1 MAEPSSARKAG
12 PTKHGKNAFL
22 FIIVTV
28 AIDMMGFG
36 VIMPSMPS
44 LLSGLTGLPIADVTP
59 WGGYITTVF
68 AVMNFFASPILGNLS
83 DRFGRRPVLLVSLGT
98 LCIDFLI
105 MGFAQTI
112 WVLFIGRILSGA
124 SAATQSTAS
133 AYIADVTE
141 PKERAQAFGM
151 LGAAFGLG
159 FILGP
164 ALGGFLGE
172 QLGPRAP
179 FFASAGLCAVNFL
192 YGLFVLPESLAPEN
206 RRKFDWKRANA
217 IGAFRHF
224 AKLPHLAWFMA
235 AVGLY
240 QFAHWVYPATFNYY
254 APVRYGWGQ
263 DMIGLALAGVGV
275 GSAVVQGLLVGRFIK
290 WFGATRTALIGFI
303 LSIIAFIL
311 YAGAVRGWMAFA
323 IMPVTALGGVLGPA
337 MNQIMSARVAR
348 NAQGEMQGAMA
359 SVQALTNMTSPLVM
373 TQTFF
378 YFTHSEAPVH
388 FAGASFVLAAV
399 VASLSLIPLVIG
411 LRTVPKVA
419 ETGGPPPDPAPDA
432 EAESAG
438 VTAEGAAVVAP

>member
-1 MAEPSSARKAG
+1 MAEPSKTAASG
-12 PTKHGKNAFL
+12 PTKHGKNAFM

-36 VIMPSMPS
+36 VVMPSMPV
-44 LLSGLTGLPIADVTP
+44 LLSDLTGLPIADVTP

-68 AVMNFFASPILGNLS
+68 AVMNFFAAPILGNLS
-83 DRFGRRPVLLVSLGT
+83 DRFGRRPVLLVSLGM

-112 WVLFIGRILSGA
+112 WVLFIGRVLSGA

-141 PKERAQAFGM
+141 PQERAKAFGM
-151 LGAAFGLG
+151 LGAAFGFG

-164 ALGGFLGE
+164 AIGGFLGE
-172 QLGPRAP
+172 YLGPRAP
-179 FFASAGLCAVNFL
+179 FFASAALCAVNFL
-192 YGLFVLPESLAPEN
+192 YGLFVLPETLTPEN

-224 AKLPHLAWFMA
+224 SKLPHLAWFIA
-235 AVGLY
+235 ALGLY

-275 GSAVVQGLLVGRFIK
+275 GSALVQGLLVGRFIK
-290 WFGATRTALIGFI
+290 RFGATRTVLFGFI
-303 LSIIAFIL
+303 VSILAFIL
-311 YAGAVRGWMAFA
+311 YACAVRGWMVFAFL
-323 IMPVTALGGVLGPA
+323 PVTALGGVLSPA

-348 NAQGEMQGAMA
+348 NAQGELQGAIA
-359 SVQALTNMTSPLVM
+359 SVQALTAMTSPLTM
-373 TQTFF
+373 TQVFF
-378 YFTHSEAPVH
+378 HFTRSGAPVH
-388 FAGASFVLAAV
+388 FAGASFVLAAII
-399 VASLSLIPLVIG
+399 ATLSLIPLAIG
-411 LRTVPKVA
+411 LRTVPKVS
-419 ETGGPPPDPAPDA
+419 ETGGPAPDA
-432 EAESAG
+432 EAKP
-438 VTAEGAAVVAP
+438 AEETEAGAAAVAS

>member
-1 MAEPSSARKAG
+1 MAEPSKAVSG
-12 PTKHGKNAFL
+12 PTRHGKNAFM

-44 LLSGLTGLPIADVTP
+44 LLSGLTGLPVADVTP

-68 AVMNFFASPILGNLS
+68 AVMNFFASPILGSLS
-83 DRFGRRPVLLVSLGT
+83 DRFGRRPVLLASLGT
-98 LCIDFLI
+98 LCLDFLI

-112 WVLFIGRILSGA
+112 WVLFIGRLLSGA

-141 PKERAQAFGM
+141 PQERAQAYGM

-172 QLGPRAP
+172 HLGPRAP
-179 FFASAGLCAVNFL
+179 FFASAALCAINFL

-217 IGAFRHF
+217 IGAFKHF
-224 AKLPHLAWFMA
+224 SKLPHLAWFMVA
-235 AVGLY
+235 LGLY
-240 QFAHWVYPATFNYY
+240 QFAHWVYPSTFNYY
-254 APVRYGWGQ
+254 GAVRYGWGQ

-275 GSAVVQGLLVGRFIK
+275 GSAIVQGLLVGRMIK
-290 WFGATRTALIGFI
+290 RFGATRTVIFGFTVSI
-303 LSIIAFIL
+303 LAFIG
-311 YAGAVRGWMAFA
+311 YAFAFKGWMMLAILPFA
-323 IMPVTALGGVLGPA
+323 SLGGVLGPA

-359 SVQALTNMTSPLVM
+359 SVQALTNMASPLVM

-388 FAGASFVLAAV
+388 FAGASFVLAAII
-399 VASLSLIPLVIG
+399 ATLSLIPLIIG
-411 LRTVPKVA
+411 LRTAPKVA
-419 ETGGPPPDPAPDA
+419 ETGGPPPDPEQAPIT
-432 EAESAG
+432 AG
-438 VTAEGAAVVAP
+438 EQAAAATP